1 MNDADT
7 TPIRSSW
14 MRAIRRYLVAGML
27 VWVPIGVTLLIVRFV
42 MGLMEGLLRTF
53 LTNHVQMQHMWL
65 SIPGV
70 AAAVSL
76 VLTVTVLIVTG
87 LLVTNLL
94 GRQLV
99 EVWEGWLQ
107 RIPVVRSVY
116 SGAKTFAETI
126 FSKKGKAFKQVVLVE
141 FPSPGTHTIGFLS
154 AQDVPE
160 VRGRTGVDVVGV
172 YVPTAPLP
180 TTGFVLMV
188 PRAKLIHL
196 DMTVDQAMKMIV
208 TLGVVTPPW
217 PPHAPPRAPAQVSD
231 DSLARPG
238 SNS

>member
-1 MNDADT
+1 MNDQT
-7 TPIRSSW
+7 TPQPRPSW
-14 MRAIRRYLVAGML
+14 LRALRRYLVAGML
-27 VWVPIGVTLLIVRFV
+27 VWVPIGVTLLIVRFF
-42 MGLMEGLLRTF
+42 MGMMEGLLRTF
-53 LTNHVQMQHMWL
+53 IPRLVETQNLWL
-65 SIPGV
+65 SLPGV

-76 VLTVTVLIVTG
+76 LLTILVLVLTG

-126 FSKKGKAFKQVVLVE
+126 FSKKGKAFKEVVLVE

-154 AQDVPE
+154 AQTVAE
-160 VRGRTGVDVVGV
+160 VASRTGADVVAV

-180 TTGFVLMV
+180 TTGFVLLV
-188 PRAKLIHL
+188 PRARLIHL
-196 DMTVDQAMKMIV
+196 DMSVDQAMKMIV

-217 PPHAPPRAPAQVSD
+217 PSHAAPPN
-231 DSLARPG
+231 LASPG
-238 SNS
+238 SSS

>member
-1 MNDADT
+1 MNET
-7 TPIRSSW
+7 SPTPVRSSW
-14 MRAIRRYLVAGML
+14 MRALRRYLVAGML
-27 VWVPIGVTLLIVRFV
+27 VWVPIGVTLLIVRFF
-42 MGLMEGLLRTF
+42 MGLMEGLLRSF
-53 LTNHVQMQHMWL
+53 LTDPVQMEHMWL
-65 SIPGV
+65 GIPGV

-76 VLTVTVLIVTG
+76 VLTVTVLIMTG

-126 FSKKGKAFKQVVLVE
+126 FSKKGKAFKEVVLVE
-141 FPSPGTHTIGFLS
+141 FPLPGTHTIGFLS
-154 AQDVPE
+154 AQSVPE
-160 VRGRTGVDVVGV
+160 VAGRTGVDVVGV

-217 PPHAPPRAPAQVSD
+217 PSHTTSHAPGGR
-231 DSLARPG
+231 LASPG
-238 SNS
+238 PSS

>member
-1 MNDADT
+1 MNDPT
-7 TPIRSSW
+7 TPQPRPSW
-14 MRAIRRYLVAGML
+14 LRALRRYLVAGML
-27 VWVPIGVTLLIVRFV
+27 VWVPIGVTLLIVRFF
-42 MGLMEGLLRTF
+42 MGIMEGLLRTF
-53 LTNHVQMQHMWL
+53 IPGLVETQNLWL
-65 SIPGV
+65 SLPGV

-76 VLTVTVLIVTG
+76 LLTILVLVVTG

-126 FSKKGKAFKQVVLVE
+126 FSKKGKAFKEVVLVE
-141 FPSPGTHTIGFLS
+141 FPLPGTHTIGFLS
-154 AQDVPE
+154 AQSVPE
-160 VRGRTGVDVVGV
+160 VAGRTGVDVVGV

-217 PPHAPPRAPAQVSD
+217 PSHTTSHAPGGR
-231 DSLARPG
+231 LASPG
-238 SNS
+238 PSS

>member
-1 MNDADT
+1 M
-7 TPIRSSW
+7 
-14 MRAIRRYLVAGML
+14 RRYLVAGML
-27 VWVPIGVTLLIVRFV
+27 VWVPIGVTLLIVRFF
-42 MGLMEGLLRTF
+42 MGMMEGLLRTF
-53 LTNHVQMQHMWL
+53 IPRLVETQNLWL
-65 SIPGV
+65 SLPGV

-76 VLTVTVLIVTG
+76 LLTILVLVLTG

-126 FSKKGKAFKQVVLVE
+126 FSKKGKAFKEVVLVE

-154 AQDVPE
+154 AQTVAE
-160 VRGRTGVDVVGV
+160 VASRTGADVVAV

-180 TTGFVLMV
+180 TTGFVLLV
-188 PRAKLIHL
+188 PRARLIHL
-196 DMTVDQAMKMIV
+196 DMSVDQAMKMIV

-217 PPHAPPRAPAQVSD
+217 PSHAAPPN
-231 DSLARPG
+231 LASPG
-238 SNS
+238 SSS